1 MDETV
6 LFYLSDGGDTRLE
19 ILELVEEAEK
29 NQEGMYL
36 NKLSDKLEMSH
47 VAARKHL
54 QLLIDEKYLQ
64 YKNPEGKPKYLEL
77 TTDGYRILS
86 ETS

>member
-54 QLLIDEKYLQ
+54 QLLIEEEYLEHR
-64 YKNPEGKPKYLEL
+64 NPEGKPKYLEL

-86 ETS
+86 ETN